1 MKVKIWRRKYRLIIF
16 VMYATIITISTYP
29 ESKKAQPK
37 EVPGS
42 PSPAFQFSYDQALPS
57 VQLQLKFFHHFK
69 IWNIIIPST
78 ILFVQLQLKLFHHF
92 HHPKNC
98 NNCKC
103 CSWSFLIRGSQWML
117 GLLFSIV
124 TCQKCV
130 PKVTSL

>member
-16 VMYATIITISTYP
+16 VMYATIITIATYP

-69 IWNIIIPST
+69 IWKYYNSIYHFICPTPAEIVPS
-78 ILFVQLQLKLFHHF
+78 F
-92 HHPKNC
+92 PSSKNC